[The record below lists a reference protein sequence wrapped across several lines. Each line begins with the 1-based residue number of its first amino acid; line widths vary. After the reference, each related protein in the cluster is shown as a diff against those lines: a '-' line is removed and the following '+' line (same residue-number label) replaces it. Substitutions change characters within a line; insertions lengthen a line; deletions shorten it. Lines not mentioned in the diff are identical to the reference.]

1 MRKITIRQLQQN
13 MFRELDDLP
22 VVITRKGIDTFI
34 IRAFDNVTTNDN
46 VTTSDVTTSP
56 IVTTSK
62 TQDVTTS
69 FKLCHYPLCN
79 EPSVQGSEYCISHK

>member
-62 TQDVTTS
+62 INQLQTCS
-69 FKLCHYPLCN
+69 FPRCFNPRVEGK
-79 EPSVQGSEYCISHK
+79 EYCTSHLSH